1 MTQTGLVFLIALGFS
16 IVILTFL
23 YMRKSDY
30 FFPVLLL
37 LIGIFLF
44 AVNIVDVVSNFS
56 TSPLGYS
63 AQLVPALVFLVIG
76 LLTGLGAYLKAKR
89 NKQDG

>member
-23 YMRKSDY
+23 YIRKTEY
-30 FFPVLLL
+30 FSSVFLL

-44 AVNIVDVVSNFS
+44 AVNIGEVVSKFS
-56 TSPLGYS
+56 MSPLGYS
-63 AQLVPALVFLVIG
+63 AQLAPALVFL
-76 LLTGLGAYLKAKR
+76 LLALRSYLKAKR